1 MRIYVVWICS
11 FLVTLAVSQ
20 AADVAKP
27 LSKIAASKT
36 KPAVAK
42 PGIDASVSRD
52 AVLAFLNES
61 NKVFIEGENGKPVT
75 AIKYASVTAV
85 VKNWLSLRFLE
96 LDSEIDKS
104 WYERVYKFLDYM
116 TKARTFMDSAKMNGQ
131 LKTPEYK
138 KISDN
143 FNEAQKRFSELLK
156 ADPTPVEKKKL
167 EKLRDE
173 KRKWE
178 LEQKIAKAKSGSIK
192 EDE

>member
-1 MRIYVVWICS
+1 MKIGVVWICS
-11 FLVTLAVSQ
+11 FLVLFAVSL

-27 LSKIAASKT
+27 VSKIAASKT

-52 AVLAFLNES
+52 AVLAFLNEA

-85 VKNWLSLRFLE
+85 VKNWMGFRFLE
-96 LDSEIDKS
+96 VDTEIDKS

-116 TKARTFMDSAKMNGQ
+116 AKAKTFMDSAKMNGQ

-143 FNEAQKRFSELLK
+143 FDEARKRFSELLK

-167 EKLRDE
+167 EKMREE
-173 KRKWE
+173 KQKWE
-178 LEQKIAKAKSGSIK
+178 LTQKREKAKSGSIK
-192 EDE
+192 ENE

>member
-1 MRIYVVWICS
+1 MRIYVFGICS
-11 FLVTLAVSQ
+11 LLIALVSQ

-27 LSKIAASKT
+27 AVKPTVSKAKT
-36 KPAVAK
+36 TVAQQ
-42 PGIDASVSRD
+42 GVDASVSRE

-61 NKVFIEGENGKPVT
+61 NRIFIEGESGKT
-75 AIKYASVTAV
+75 ISSIKYASVTAM

-96 LDSEIDKS
+96 VDTEIDKS

-116 TKARTFMDSAKMNGQ
+116 TKARTFMDTAKMNGQ

-138 KISDN
+138 KISGN
-143 FNEAQKRFSELLK
+143 FDEAQKRFSELLK

-173 KRKWE
+173 KQKWE
-178 LEQKIAKAKSGSIK
+178 LEKKREKAKSGSIK